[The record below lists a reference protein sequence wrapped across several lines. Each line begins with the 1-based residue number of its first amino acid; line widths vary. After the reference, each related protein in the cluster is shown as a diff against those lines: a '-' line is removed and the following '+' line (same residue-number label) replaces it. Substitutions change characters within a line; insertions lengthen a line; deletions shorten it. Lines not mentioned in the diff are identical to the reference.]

1 MSTPAGRIHPWM
13 IGHGRRYPHLGKQ
26 FRPKNTRPRQ
36 HTIIPTIKKR
46 PRRSNSQSI
55 NYSDSRHSIGDIVSV
70 RFYYENSLC
79 KYCGT
84 ITGFDE
90 EDFLV
95 LFDHDNQTW
104 KCYLDG
110 KIVRAYLD
118 GLQGK

>member
-1 MSTPAGRIHPWM
+1 MSTPAGRKYPWL
-13 IGHGRRYPHLGKQ
+13 IGHGIRFPHVGKI
-26 FRPKNTRPRQ
+26 FRPKNTRPLQ

-46 PRRSNSQSI
+46 PRRSNRPNYCESQ
-55 NYSDSRHSIGDIVSV
+55 YAVGDIVSV
-70 RFYYENSLC
+70 RFYYGNSLY

-90 EDFLV
+90 DDLLV
-95 LFDHDNQTW
+95 LFDHDNETW

-118 GLQGK
+118 GLQ